1 MQTICKLFFF
11 HQDKSKLFANS
22 SIGALDKK
30 AVSLTLSTKNAL
42 MRKLFTMCALVL
54 AMAVQAQDKVIL
66 NPDYDK
72 PEGVPHLEPKRVE
85 LKDTATVVHISVN
98 SNFSWY
104 ILMDIYLKADDKK
117 YALRGGRRISTFGQ
131 GKPAYEKDETV
142 PFRNSKGDTVY
153 VSHILKE
160 EPFIDGKKYE
170 NTSVADSLVLWFDPL
185 PDDATVFDFSTDIH
199 NISLVKTIRYD
210 SEQNILPMPDATP
223 DRCFEAIAAMFPGK
237 VVFIDLWTT
246 WCSPC
251 KYGIEKM
258 TPVKKELA
266 DKDVVFVYLTNETS
280 DKVLWKRSTA
290 NTQGYHL
297 MVPNEYWDQLPCI
310 IEFTG
315 IPQYF
320 LYNRKGECVLSQT
333 GFGDGTEQYFKEK
346 ILEALNQ

>member
-1 MQTICKLFFF
+1 M
-11 HQDKSKLFANS
+11 
-22 SIGALDKK
+22 
-30 AVSLTLSTKNAL
+30 
-42 MRKLFTMCALVL
+42 TMCALVL
-54 AMAVQAQDKVIL
+54 AMTVQAQNRVIL

-72 PEGVPHLEPKRVE
+72 PEGIPHLEPKRVE
-85 LKDTATVVHISVN
+85 LTDTATVVHISVN

-104 ILMDIYLKADDKK
+104 ILRDIYLKADDKK

-131 GKPAYEKDETV
+131 GKSAYEKDETV

-153 VSHILKE
+153 VSHIPKE

-199 NISLVKTIRYD
+199 DISLVKTMQFD
-210 SEQNILPMPDATP
+210 SEQNILPMPDAKP

-246 WCSPC
+246 WCGPC
-251 KYGIEKM
+251 KYGIKKM

-280 DKVLWKRSTA
+280 DKVLWKRSTVS
-290 NTQGYHL
+290 TQGYHL
-297 MVPNEYWDQLPCI
+297 MVPNE
-310 IEFTG
+310 
-315 IPQYF
+315 
-320 LYNRKGECVLSQT
+320 
-333 GFGDGTEQYFKEK
+333 
-346 ILEALNQ
+346 